1 LFLRV
6 SGTLQNPPG
15 NFAKMTMQSVDAP
28 SFRRVEMKLSS
39 EGMKRLQALKKT
51 LGVSKH
57 SEVMEVLLF
66 EALVDHKLDPDV
78 SDRLEQKIDYLIERI
93 EMMT

>member
-6 SGTLQNPPG
+6 SGTLRNPLG
-15 NFAKMTMQSVDAP
+15 NFAKMTIQSVNAP
-28 SFRRVEMKLSS
+28 GFRRVEINLSP
-39 EGMKRLQALKKT
+39 EGLKRLQALKKT

-57 SEVMEVLLF
+57 SEVMEALLF
-66 EALVDHKLDPDV
+66 EASVDHKIDPDV

-93 EMMT
+93 ETMT